1 MILNGHQ
8 ERLMTILLGPH
19 VSEKASARSDKDN
32 QVVFKVRRDATKQEI
47 RQAVQTLFE
56 VEVDK
61 VTVVRVPGKM
71 RKYGR
76 TIGRRSS
83 WKKAY
88 VRLAPGHDINFL
100 GSE

>member
-1 MILNGHQ
+1 MNLNGNQ

-19 VSEKASARSDKDN
+19 ISEKASARSDKNN

-47 RQAVQTLFE
+47 RRAVQTLFE

-61 VTVVRVPGKM
+61 VMVVHMPGKI

>member
-1 MILNGHQ
+1 MSLNGNQ

-19 VSEKASARSDKDN
+19 TSEKASARSDKNN

-47 RQAVQTLFE
+47 RRAVQTLFE

-61 VTVVRVPGKM
+61 VMVVRVPGKI

>member
-1 MILNGHQ
+1 MSQNAQ
-8 ERLMTILLGPH
+8 NERLMTILLGPH
-19 VSEKASARSDKDN
+19 VSEKTSARADKSN

-47 RQAVQTLFE
+47 RRAVQTLFE

-61 VTVVRVPGKM
+61 VTVAHMPGKM

-88 VRLAPGHDINFL
+88 VRLALGHNIDFL
-100 GSE
+100 GAE

>member
-1 MILNGHQ
+1 MSLNGSQ

-19 VSEKASARSDKDN
+19 ISEKASARSDESN

-47 RQAVQTLFE
+47 CRAVQTLFE

-61 VTVVRVPGKM
+61 VTVVHMPGKI